1 MKLEDYGLKY
11 FLSVVAMVLV
21 IEGIPYFL
29 SPQSIKKWLSLI
41 LNMDN
46 RSMRIFGLSSM
57 ITGLAVLYVVMRII

>member
-1 MKLEDYGLKY
+1 MNLEDYGLKY

>member
-29 SPQSIKKWLSLI
+29 SPKSIKKWLSLI

-57 ITGLAVLYVVMRII
+57 ITGLAILYVVMRII